1 MKQEYNEIFLLIPK
15 GNKKMKGLCQPCGSV
30 WWGLVRPILDSQ
42 DYHVKEEGQKEIT
55 AVTVWIEGTCVC
67 V

>member
-1 MKQEYNEIFLLIPK
+1 
-15 GNKKMKGLCQPCGSV
+15 MKGLCQPCGSV

-55 AVTVWIEGTCVC
+55 VVTVWIEGTCVC